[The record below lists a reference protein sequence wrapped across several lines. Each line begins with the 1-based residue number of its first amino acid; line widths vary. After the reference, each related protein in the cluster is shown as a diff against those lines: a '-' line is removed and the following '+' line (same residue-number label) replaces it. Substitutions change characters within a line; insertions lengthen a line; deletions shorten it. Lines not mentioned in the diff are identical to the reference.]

1 MFPVIHFDCS
11 SLLLFVNNHLI
22 KAPMNNKLLL
32 VSTLLFNISQ
42 EPPSHTSRMSS
53 CPTCERPL
61 ILPPSISHLLKE
73 YPDVVTP
80 LYDLNR
86 RIPRCKHCDLLTAN
100 KRAMDAE
107 LPPPHYKSPV
117 TNIEQDMEEAR
128 RFMAQGIRKVEME
141 ASLVRMAARRREVIL
156 KREQDIRKAWEEYW
170 GIWGPEESGIGSL
183 YN

>member
-1 MFPVIHFDCS
+1 
-11 SLLLFVNNHLI
+11 
-22 KAPMNNKLLL
+22 
-32 VSTLLFNISQ
+32 
-42 EPPSHTSRMSS
+42 
-53 CPTCERPL
+53 
-61 ILPPSISHLLKE
+61 
-73 YPDVVTP
+73 
-80 LYDLNR
+80 
-86 RIPRCKHCDLLTAN
+86 
-100 KRAMDAE
+100 MDAE